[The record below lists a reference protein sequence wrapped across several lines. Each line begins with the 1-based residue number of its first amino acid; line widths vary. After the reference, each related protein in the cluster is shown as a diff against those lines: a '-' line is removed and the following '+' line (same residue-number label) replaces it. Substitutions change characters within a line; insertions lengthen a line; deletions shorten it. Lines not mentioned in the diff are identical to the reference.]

1 VDFNY
6 RMHEE
11 RERCKRQEEINYR
24 MLTENLAEANRQMVE
39 NFEQVNQWA
48 EAQGEINR
56 QETERMIQQYQP
68 TWTPDPPSYNNNW

>member
-1 VDFNY
+1 
-6 RMHEE
+6 MHEE

-68 TWTPDPPSYNNNW
+68 TWTPDPPSYDNNW